1 MQGTGVWSGIKMSR
15 TANANNNAA
24 KSQQKAKKSSSPTRF
39 PNGKGNQAPPKK

>member
-24 KSQQKAKKSSSPTRF
+24 KSQQKKSSSPTRF
-39 PNGKGNQAPPKK
+39 PNGKGNQAPPTKK